1 MSEYKKQLPPW
12 LVGLI
17 LAVIVFAVV
26 LVVLNALGYG
36 DDPAVG
42 LTPSGLSHTG
52 GGIRFPLQSM
62 PSAGR

>member
-1 MSEYKKQLPPW
+1 MSEDKRQLPPW

-17 LAVIVFAVV
+17 LAVIVFVVV

-42 LTPSGLSHTG
+42 LGV
-52 GGIRFPLQSM
+52 R
-62 PSAGR
+62 

>member
-1 MSEYKKQLPPW
+1 MSEDKRQLPPW

-17 LAVIVFAVV
+17 LAVIVFVVV

-42 LTPSGLSHTG
+42 
-52 GGIRFPLQSM
+52 
-62 PSAGR
+62 

>member
-1 MSEYKKQLPPW
+1 MADEKRRLPPW

-17 LAVIVFAVV
+17 LAIVVFIVAQVG
-26 LVVLNALGYG
+26 LNALGYG

-42 LTPSGLSHTG
+42 AQPG
-52 GGIRFPLQSM
+52 GGIRFPLQSI

>member
-1 MSEYKKQLPPW
+1 MSEDKRQLPPW

-17 LAVIVFAVV
+17 LALIVFVVV

-42 LTPSGLSHTG
+42 LPG
-52 GGIRFPLQSM
+52 
-62 PSAGR
+62 A